1 MSISLFS
8 IGWEICAMKCLFTY
22 KWVKLPRA
30 HIPTG
35 KGLMGSF
42 LRLASRAAFRP
53 GKARYCGYTND
64 VNAGSWVGGIVG
76 LKAYS
81 ASRIASRC
89 STSWSGLW
97 RWASSPARSTHKRRS
112 SPIPST
118 TGSWNVAARPVPP
131 APSTP
136 PKATASFAF
145 RETSQKGLSD
155 RNTALA
161 NLTHGLTSGAT
172 LYGETVIT
180 HSQDWRQPFKLCAV
194 NRYSRLKALAH
205 AGVGRKPKSGA
216 SLKSMRIPFRFISS
230 PAPMAASYSTI
241 SIRRTL
247 ARWKPQPTPS

>member
-8 IGWEICAMKCLFTY
+8 IGWEICSMKCLFTY

-76 LKAYS
+76 LKS
-81 ASRIASRC
+81 ILGVKDRKQVLNVMERLVEMGFITC
-89 STSWSGLW
+89 SLNT
-97 RWASSPARSTHKRRS
+97 
-112 SPIPST
+112 PST
-118 TGSWNVAARPVPP
+118 TGSWNVAAIPVPP

-155 RNTALA
+155 RDTALA
-161 NLTHGLTSGAT
+161 NLTHGLISGAT

-230 PAPMAASYSTI
+230 PAPMAASYSI
-241 SIRRTL
+241 GSIRRTL

>member
-1 MSISLFS
+1 
-8 IGWEICAMKCLFTY
+8 MKCLFTY
-22 KWVKLPRA
+22 KWVKLPRV

-42 LRLASRAAFRP
+42 LRLVSRAAFRP

-76 LKAYS
+76 LKS
-81 ASRIASRC
+81 ILGVKDRKQVLNVMERLVEMGFITC
-89 STSWSGLW
+89 SLNTQTKKLTYTINDWIMECSGDTC
-97 RWASSPARSTHKRRS
+97 PTGV
-112 SPIPST
+112 IYT
-118 TGSWNVAARPVPP
+118 TEGYG
-131 APSTP
+131 
-136 PKATASFAF
+136 SFAF

-155 RNTALA
+155 RDTALA